1 MEQFELLN
9 APPTL
14 ASRTACRAIQSHIIP
29 TERQYY
35 YIGVNVDMYILALF
49 VATTAATYYYNREQD
64 RRRAYYREKIKEL
77 KRV

>member
-1 MEQFELLN
+1 MEQFEPLN
-9 APPTL
+9 APRTL

-49 VATTAATYYYNREQD
+49 VATTAATYYYNQSQA
-64 RRRAYYREKIKEL
+64 RRRAFYQQKIKEL